1 MANKFTWTEK
11 ATEIAVSMYVEKQK
25 EDKVTANS
33 ESFLTSIMDAIEASE
48 KARPVSVRSV
58 RQKLASQKIYVP
70 LEESEKPKRETPSKA
85 KKINIVAS
93 IAEVI
98 ANKTGEDE
106 STVFE
111 VMKSLEG
118 ATALCLKNLLSVL
131 TDNSL
136 LPPEDDG
143 SKGEQ
148 A

>member
-1 MANKFTWTEK
+1 MAKFTWTEK
-11 ATEIAVSMYVEKQK
+11 ATEIAVSMYTEKK
-25 EDKVTANS
+25 AEDKITANS
-33 ESFLTSIMDAIEASE
+33 EAFLTSIMDAIEVAE

-58 RQKLASQKIYVP
+58 RQKLASQKVYVA
-70 LEESEKPKRETPSKA
+70 LEESEKPKRETTSKA

-111 VMKSLEG
+111 TMKSLEG

-131 TDNSL
+131 TVNAM

-143 SKGEQ
+143 SNG
-148 A
+148 

>member
-1 MANKFTWTEK
+1 MAKFTWTEK
-11 ATEIAVSMYVEKQK
+11 ATEIAVNSYVEKLA

-33 ESFLTSIMDAIEASE
+33 EAFLTYIMDAIEESE

-58 RQKLASQKIYVP
+58 RQKLASQKVYVA
-70 LEESEKPKRETPSKA
+70 LEESEKPKRETTSKA
-85 KKINIVAS
+85 KKINVVAS

-111 VMKSLEG
+111 TMKSLEG

-131 TDNSL
+131 TANAM

-143 SKGEQ
+143 SKGE
-148 A
+148 

>member
-1 MANKFTWTEK
+1 MAKFTWTEK

-33 ESFLTSIMDAIEASE
+33 ESFLTSIMDAIEEAE

-58 RQKLASQKIYVP
+58 RQKLASQKVYVA
-70 LEESEKPKRETPSKA
+70 LEESEKPKRETTSKA

-131 TDNSL
+131 TANSL

>member
-1 MANKFTWTEK
+1 MAKFTWTEK
-11 ATEIAVSMYVEKQK
+11 ATEIAVSMYSDKLA

-33 ESFLTSIMDAIEASE
+33 EAFLTSIMDAIEESE

-58 RQKLASQKIYVP
+58 RQKLASQKVYVA
-70 LEESEKPKRETPSKA
+70 LEESEKPKRETVSKA

-111 VMKSLEG
+111 TVKSLES

-131 TDNSL
+131 TNNVL

-143 SKGEQ
+143 SAGE
-148 A
+148 

>member
-1 MANKFTWTEK
+1 MAKFTWTEK
-11 ATEIAVSMYVEKQK
+11 ATEIAVSMYTEKLA
-25 EDKVTANS
+25 EDKVAANS
-33 ESFLTSIMDAIEASE
+33 EAFLTSIMDAIEEAE

-58 RQKLASQKIYVP
+58 RQKLASQKVYVA
-70 LEESEKPKRETPSKA
+70 LEESEKPKRETTSKA

-98 ANKTGEDE
+98 ATKTGEDE

-111 VMKSLEG
+111 TMKSLEG

-131 TDNSL
+131 TANAM

-143 SKGEQ
+143 SKGE
-148 A
+148 

>member
-1 MANKFTWTEK
+1 MAKFTWTER
-11 ATEIAVSMYVEKQK
+11 ATEIAVSMYTEKQK

-33 ESFLTSIMDAIEASE
+33 EAFLTDIMDVIEESE

-58 RQKLASQKIYVP
+58 RQKLASQKVYVA
-70 LEESEKPKRETPSKA
+70 LEESEKPKRETAGKA

-111 VMKSLEG
+111 IVKSLEG

-131 TDNSL
+131 TNNAL

-143 SKGEQ
+143 SKGE
-148 A
+148 

>member
-1 MANKFTWTEK
+1 MAKFTWTEK
-11 ATEIAVSMYVEKQK
+11 ATEIAVSMYVEKQA

-33 ESFLTSIMDAIEASE
+33 EAFLTSIMDAIEEVE

-58 RQKLASQKIYVP
+58 RQKLASQKVYVA
-70 LEESEKPKRETPSKA
+70 LEESEKPKRETASKA
-85 KKINIVAS
+85 KKINTVAS

-98 ANKTGEDE
+98 ANKTGGDE

-111 VMKSLEG
+111 TMKSLEG

-131 TDNSL
+131 TDNAM

-143 SKGEQ
+143 SKGE
-148 A
+148 

>member
-1 MANKFTWTEK
+1 MAKFTWTEK

-33 ESFLTSIMDAIEASE
+33 EPFLTSIMDAIEVAE

-58 RQKLASQKIYVP
+58 RQKLASQKVYVA
-70 LEESEKPKRETPSKA
+70 LEESEKPKRETTSKA

-111 VMKSLEG
+111 TVKSLEG
-118 ATALCLKNLLSVL
+118 ATAMCLKNLLSVL
-131 TDNSL
+131 TVNAM

-143 SKGEQ
+143 SNGEQ

>member
-1 MANKFTWTEK
+1 MAKFTWTER
-11 ATEIAVSMYVEKQK
+11 ATEIAVARYTEKLV

-33 ESFLTSIMDAIEASE
+33 EPFLTSIMDAIEAQE

-58 RQKLASQKIYVP
+58 RQKLASQKVYVA
-70 LEESEKPKRETPSKA
+70 LEESEKPKRETTSKA

-93 IAEVI
+93 IAEAI
-98 ANKTGEDE
+98 ASKTGEDE

-111 VMKSLEG
+111 TMKSLEG

-131 TDNSL
+131 TVNAM

-143 SKGEQ
+143 SKG
-148 A
+148 

>member
-1 MANKFTWTEK
+1 MAKFTWTEK

-25 EDKVTANS
+25 ADKVTANS
-33 ESFLTSIMDAIEASE
+33 EAFLTSIIDAIEVAE

-58 RQKLASQKIYVP
+58 RQKLASQKVYVA
-70 LEESEKPKRETPSKA
+70 LEESEKPKRETTSKA

-111 VMKSLEG
+111 IVKSLEG
-118 ATALCLKNLLSVL
+118 ATVLCLKNLLSVL
-131 TDNSL
+131 TVNAM

-143 SKGEQ
+143 SKGE
-148 A
+148 

>member
-1 MANKFTWTEK
+1 MAKFTWTEK

-33 ESFLTSIMDAIEASE
+33 ESFLTSIMDAIEKQE

-58 RQKLASQKIYVP
+58 RQKLASLKVYIA
-70 LEESEKPKRETPSKA
+70 LEESEKPKRETTSKA

-111 VMKSLEG
+111 AMKSLEG

-131 TDNSL
+131 TVNAM

-143 SKGEQ
+143 SNGEQ

>member
-1 MANKFTWTEK
+1 MAKFTWTEK
-11 ATEIAVSMYVEKQK
+11 ATEIAVSMYTEKLA

-33 ESFLTSIMDAIEASE
+33 ESFLTSIMDAIEGSE

-58 RQKLASQKIYVP
+58 RQKLASQKVYVA
-70 LEESEKPKRETPSKA
+70 LEESEKPKRETTSKA

-98 ANKTGEDE
+98 ANITGNDE

-111 VMKSLEG
+111 TVKSLEG

-131 TDNSL
+131 TDNAL

-143 SKGEQ
+143 SKGE
-148 A
+148 

>member
-1 MANKFTWTEK
+1 MTKFTWTEK
-11 ATEIAVSMYVEKQK
+11 ATEIAVSMYVEKQAG
-25 EDKVTANS
+25 DKVTANS
-33 ESFLTSIMDAIEASE
+33 EAFLTSIMDAIEEAE

-58 RQKLASQKIYVP
+58 RQKLASQKVYVA
-70 LEESEKPKRETPSKA
+70 LEESEKPKRETVSKA
-85 KKINIVAS
+85 KKINIVAA

-111 VMKSLEG
+111 IVKSLEG

-131 TDNSL
+131 TDNAM

-143 SKGEQ
+143 SNGEQ
-148 A
+148 

>member
-1 MANKFTWTEK
+1 MAKFTWTEK

-33 ESFLTSIMDAIEASE
+33 EPFLTSIMDAIEVAE

-58 RQKLASQKIYVP
+58 RQKLASQKVYVA
-70 LEESEKPKRETPSKA
+70 LEESEKPKRETTSKA

-111 VMKSLEG
+111 IMKSLEG

-131 TDNSL
+131 TYNAML
-136 LPPEDDG
+136 APEDDG
-143 SKGEQ
+143 SNGEQ

>member
-1 MANKFTWTEK
+1 MAKFTWTEK
-11 ATEIAVSMYVEKQK
+11 ATEIAVSMYVEKLA
-25 EDKVTANS
+25 EDKVAANS
-33 ESFLTSIMDAIEASE
+33 EAFLTSIMDAIEEAE

-58 RQKLASQKIYVP
+58 RQKLASQKVYVA
-70 LEESEKPKRETPSKA
+70 LEESEKPKRETTSKA

-98 ANKTGEDE
+98 ATKTGEDE

-111 VMKSLEG
+111 TMKSLEG

-131 TDNSL
+131 TANAM

-143 SKGEQ
+143 SKGE
-148 A
+148 

>member
-1 MANKFTWTEK
+1 MTKFAWTEK
-11 ATEIAVSMYVEKQK
+11 ATEIAVSMYKEKQK

-33 ESFLTSIMDAIEASE
+33 EAFLMSIMDAIEKAE

-58 RQKLASQKIYVP
+58 RQKLASQKVYVA
-70 LEESEKPKRETPSKA
+70 LEESEKPKRETVSKA

-98 ANKTGEDE
+98 ANKTGKDE

-111 VMKSLEG
+111 TMKSLEG

-131 TDNSL
+131 TDNAL

-143 SKGEQ
+143 SKGE
-148 A
+148 

>member
-1 MANKFTWTEK
+1 MAKFTWTEK
-11 ATEIAVSMYVEKQK
+11 ATEIAVSMYTEKQK

-33 ESFLTSIMDAIEASE
+33 EPFLTSIMDAIEGAE

-58 RQKLASQKIYVP
+58 RQKLASQRVYVA
-70 LEESEKPKRETPSKA
+70 LEESEKPKRETTSKA

-111 VMKSLEG
+111 TVKSLEG

-131 TDNSL
+131 TANAM

-143 SKGEQ
+143 SKGE
-148 A
+148 

>member
-1 MANKFTWTEK
+1 MAKFTWTEK
-11 ATEIAVSMYVEKQK
+11 ATEIAVSMYVEKQA

-33 ESFLTSIMDAIEASE
+33 EAFLTSIMDAIEASE

-58 RQKLASQKIYVP
+58 RQKLASQKVYVA
-70 LEESEKPKRETPSKA
+70 LEESEKPKRETTSKA
-85 KKINIVAS
+85 KKINVVAS

-111 VMKSLEG
+111 TVKSLEG

-131 TDNSL
+131 TVNAM

-143 SKGEQ
+143 SNG
-148 A
+148 